1 MKVKLLL
8 DDGRQHLMKDPEV
21 VAWLRKC
28 EAEIAKYMCGSSI
41 MPELELEKMKY
52 KREYEATFAGLHDE
66 PVNSGPDDWLKK
78 VAESGTMIAPKEYK
92 DANTK

>member
-28 EAEIAKYMCGSSI
+28 ESEIAKYIYGSNL
-41 MPELELEKMKY
+41 MPELEKMKY

>member
-28 EAEIAKYMCGSSI
+28 ESEIAKYIYGSNL
-41 MPELELEKMKY
+41 MPELELNKY

-66 PVNSGPDDWLKK
+66 PVNEDAEDWLKK
-78 VAESGTMIAPKEYK
+78 VATGGTIIKSKE
-92 DANTK
+92 TE